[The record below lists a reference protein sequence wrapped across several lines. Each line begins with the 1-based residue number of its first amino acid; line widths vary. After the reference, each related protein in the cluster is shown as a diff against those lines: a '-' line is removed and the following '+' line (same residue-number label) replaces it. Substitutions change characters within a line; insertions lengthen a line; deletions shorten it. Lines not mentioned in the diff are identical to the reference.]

1 MTTILSQL
9 GYSKLLPSSEST
21 AILSG
26 STPPISDLIYHLLI
40 GSMDAEAM
48 TSGDPKSTLNE
59 RRIARQLLGLTF
71 LAALLLEQT
80 LGPEYGGASAAATAP
95 EKKHE

>member
-1 MTTILSQL
+1 MTKILTQL
-9 GYSKLLPSSEST
+9 GHSTLLPQPLSA

-26 STPPISDLIYHLLI
+26 ITPPMSDLIYHLLI

-48 TSGDPKSTLNE
+48 TSGDPKSTWNE

-71 LAALLLEQT
+71 LAALLLEET
-80 LGPEYGGASAAATAP
+80 FGPVHGGASAAATAREP
-95 EKKHE
+95 MS

>member
-9 GYSKLLPSSEST
+9 GHSKLLPLSEST

-26 STPPISDLIYHLLI
+26 STPPMSDLIYHLLI

-48 TSGDPKSTLNE
+48 TSGDPKSTWNE

-80 LGPEYGGASAAATAP
+80 FGSGHGGASAAATAP
-95 EKKHE
+95 EKRHE

>member
-9 GYSKLLPSSEST
+9 GHSGLLPSSEST

-26 STPPISDLIYHLLI
+26 GTPPISDVIYHLLI

-48 TSGDPKSTLNE
+48 TSCDPKGTWNE

-80 LGPEYGGASAAATAP
+80 FGPEYGGASAASTAP
-95 EKKHE
+95 ESMS